1 MYYGLTLKNKIYMR
15 LSLVIKKE
23 NVDLEKQVNKL
34 NKFLVLHKSIKL
46 VLTFLILGTFN
57 QLKAQDRVPFD
68 QGKKYILADVK
79 VVGDISFNPQTVVTF
94 AGLEKGQEITIP
106 GEQISSSIK
115 KLGKLGLFDEISFYV
130 NRVENDSI
138 YLDLNIKELPKINE
152 VKFVGVSK
160 SKTESFIKDNG
171 LTNGKIVTENLI
183 TTTKNYIEKKYK
195 KDGFYNAKVHITT
208 SKDTLTTNQVNM
220 LVKVDIGDKVKVYKI
235 DFEGNKE
242 IPSNKLLGSMKNTK
256 QRNFFNVLKRSKFIE
271 DKYQEDL
278 EKIVNDYKKIGY
290 RDARI
295 VDDSIAYNKEENAIY
310 IKIKVEEGLK

>member
-1 MYYGLTLKNKIYMR
+1 MQNYTLLTCYGLTSQKKIYIK
-15 LSLVIKKE
+15 LLLAIKKE

-34 NKFLVLHKSIKL
+34 NNFLVLHKSIKL
-46 VLTFLILGTFN
+46 VLTFIILGTFT
-57 QLKAQDRVPFD
+57 QIKAQDRVPFD

-79 VVGDISFNPQTVVTF
+79 VIGDISFNPQTVVTF
-94 AGLEKGQEITIP
+94 AGLEKGQEITVP

-115 KLGKLGLFDEISFYV
+115 KLGKLGLFDEIAFYV

-138 YLDLNIKELPKINE
+138 FLDLNIKELPKINE

-160 SKTESFIKDNG
+160 SKTEGFIKDNG

-195 KDGFYNAKVHITT
+195 KDGFFNTKVYITT
-208 SKDTLTTNQVNM
+208 SKDSTLTSNQVNM
-220 LVKVDIGDKVKVYKI
+220 LVKVDIGEKVKVYKI
-235 DFEGNKE
+235 EFEGNKE
-242 IPSNKLLGSMKNTK
+242 VPSSKLLGSMKNTK
-256 QRNFFNVLKRSKFIE
+256 VKNYFHVLKRSKFIE
-271 DKYQEDL
+271 DKYQDDL

-295 VDDSIAYNKEENAIY
+295 VSDSVAYNEE
-310 IKIKVEEGLK
+310 K